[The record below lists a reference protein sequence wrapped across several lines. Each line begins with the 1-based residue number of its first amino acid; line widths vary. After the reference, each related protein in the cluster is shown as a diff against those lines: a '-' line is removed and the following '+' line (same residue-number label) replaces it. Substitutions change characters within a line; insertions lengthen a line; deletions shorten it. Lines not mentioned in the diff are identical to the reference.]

1 MVGNVNTQ
9 TDKVLERIQLY
20 DASGPQPLADERNY
34 QFLQELFD
42 KKQKDPLANY
52 GYDVYS
58 VAQSTK
64 TDWKLDAPGYFIGD
78 LKGLDDPTNFRNKED
93 ADRHK
98 AIYDEIIK
106 ISPRLS
112 EKNKAVYMHEPW
124 NTPDG
129 IITAL
134 HEFRHKAIDDNPKL
148 QELIDKNSK
157 IWDKNT
163 GIGNYEELL
172 NKAMDMK
179 YHDSENAKEYLKN
192 KYKKHGVNLLEQ
204 PWVMKFFKDS
214 IEEMENILQEDK

>member
-1 MVGNVNTQ
+1 MVDNVNAQ

-42 KKQKDPLANY
+42 KKEIDPLANY
-52 GYDVYS
+52 GYDVHS
-58 VAQSTK
+58 VVQSTK
-64 TDWKLDAPGYFIGD
+64 TDWKLEAPGFNFGN
-78 LKGLDDPTNFRNKED
+78 LKGLDDPD
-93 ADRHK
+93 IPVHK
-98 AIYDEIIK
+98 KIYDEIIK
-106 ISPRLS
+106 VSPRLS
-112 EKNKAVYMHEPW
+112 ETNKAIYMHEPL

-204 PWVMKFFKDS
+204 PWVMKFFEDTKK
-214 IEEMENILQEDK
+214 EMENILQEEE